1 MKKDRGIL
9 IKLGKKNLMDDI
21 AVQCNHLGHALQVT
35 DETMPVLARALSEG
49 WVRVK
54 NVCRAYLILGRDTDD
69 NRLEGIDERRK
80 YKETVEVSSVEAAE
94 CVTRMLKGVPVRIEV
109 ACEGMVSVSIQYN
122 HLPEVKRIQKA
133 VVDGAGVIEHTPTTI
148 GETLYIESLSGEGLN
163 VAVALTYIYGEY
175 GSYELSL
182 SMPCSF
188 NLGATE
194 SIKAACHRIIV
205 NYVLGVYLRHS
216 VPDKFSEY
224 WDLMM
229 VAEDELR
236 SALRS
241 RVRWGRRAEDWA

>member
-80 YKETVEVSSVEAAE
+80 YKETIDVSDITGAE
-94 CVTRMLKGVPVRIEV
+94 CATKLMKGVPVRIEV
-109 ACEGMVSVSIQYN
+109 ACEGMLSVSIQYN
-122 HLPEVKRIQKA
+122 HLPEVKRIQKS
-133 VVDGAGVIEHTPTTI
+133 VIDGRGVIEHTPTTI
-148 GETLYIESLSGEGLN
+148 GETLYLKSLSGEGI
-163 VAVALTYIYGEY
+163 AVTLTYIYGDF

-182 SMPCSF
+182 SMPAGF

-194 SIKAACHRIIV
+194 SIKAASHSIIV